1 MQVNNNVQSPNFGMA
16 LKLQKGSKEALKK
29 LPMETIEKLQKAGED
44 LKDTQLEILKYCDV
58 LVDGPYVEE
67 LRDIT
72 LPFRGSSNQKIYKL
86 H

>member
-1 MQVNNNVQSPNFGMA
+1 MI
-16 LKLQKGSKEALKK
+16 KED
-29 LPMETIEKLQKAGED
+29 LPDKDIWIYTGYKYED

-58 LVDGPYVEE
+58 LVDGPYIEA

-72 LPFRGSSNQKIYKL
+72 LPFRGSSNQKIYQL